1 MATGDSMEIGD
12 VSAEVGERLDYEV
25 PMTDFKGERRA
36 DLTKIVWTVLD
47 VLKQHGFIEIEE
59 VDDGGG

>member
-1 MATGDSMEIGD
+1 M
-12 VSAEVGERLDYEV
+12 EVGEVSSEVGKRLDHIV

-36 DLTKIVWTVLD
+36 DLTKIVWTVID
-47 VLKQHGFIEIEE
+47 VLREHGFIDVEE